1 MVETEDRDRPYRSE
15 LRQQQAAQT
24 RRRVVEAAVTLFS
37 RHGYRATTFTQLA
50 REAGV
55 SVETVRKHGPK
66 SALLQA
72 ALELAS
78 FGVEGESDFF
88 ETDIGKV
95 MLQVAGPRRARRAG
109 RVGDARDQ
117 RPLGRPLDDRRR
129 SRAR

>member
-1 MVETEDRDRPYRSE
+1 M
-15 LRQQQAAQT
+15 
-24 RRRVVEAAVTLFS
+24 TLFS
-37 RHGYRATTFTQLA
+37 RQGYRATTFTQLA

-88 ETDIGKV
+88 ETDIGKAT
-95 MLQVAGPRRARRAG
+95 LQVGDAGRARRPG
-109 RVGDARDQ
+109 RCRRCSRSTHP
-117 RPLGRPLDDRRR
+117 RPVSG
-129 SRAR
+129 